1 MMSAGAEVEVAPKR
15 RAATT
20 YSRTKARNGLLS
32 AAEST
37 GDSSRDTVAS
47 QPSENTKS
55 RTQERNAPART
66 TSSTQAKE
74 TQKRQDTARKNDSGA
89 QAKLSSFGFVVGA
102 GEEAETA
109 KITQDPKLPMKR
121 KQTQQPVARQPKKQR
136 SSSPDPYAFPGDLED
151 ERPKMTREKTV
162 PLGTNK
168 RPVRPSPSRA
178 SCSAPATVSTAAPA
192 KTARKSIPVR
202 PPRKLK
208 PPPTELPIAVP
219 VPAAPKPV
227 VAQDS
232 PGSLKDEPARR
243 VSPEKRSRPLVA
255 EEAAAKEA
263 TTRRRSPQKMQVE
276 PPPPATDT
284 APRPKA
290 PVTRAVSTERQAA
303 MFPTRR
309 KVVASD
315 DEEGAKT
322 PPVKRRPRLIDA
334 LTAQAERSP
343 SPSSSSSGSGDESE
357 VGQTPASSGPQGI
370 ETPNDMG
377 GSGYGS
383 TPASETPRPRTFAR
397 QISMPRKPGLKY
409 TYSQQRTMLADD
421 FMSGLDSDK
430 AEEMALTQ
438 PLLDA
443 PSLVKDSAFDFDDG
457 LVEDASTSGAVRSL
471 HELRKA
477 GANNRTTDE
486 MNDILDRVGAP
497 TAKPSSGRR
506 NALLEMAQKCQQ
518 KTFRRQFADHHNATP
533 TLLKGV
539 GGETDP
545 IAGYLMAAV
554 LVIFLESATSSNL
567 TRQLPFEDL
576 ARLID
581 LLLSLD
587 TDIAVL
593 AKDRKSNMSK
603 FAQTNLAGIKT
614 CLLQLKIWDGAQ
626 PTVLTPRTLALKCLH
641 LIMQQSVVEDLGDL
655 FSAPVTAR
663 VFGLLASAAE
673 NRTSQSWDFPQQAE
687 SLDLFLALSLL
698 HRYSVFAMQT
708 SAGAVWNKKHLP
720 VVARILE
727 TSMTHRAEQLGELEM
742 LVLKLTLNTANN
754 NQAAHSLFLEK
765 SILFELAR
773 AACSAFDEVVQ
784 SLAAGSFV
792 RTVLDTLVLILGVM
806 INISEHGESAGRTL
820 DGTEALDRLIGVF
833 LRYRSRTAE
842 ADSEEKTHINV
853 AFGYLSVLL
862 GYLCHYDPIR
872 RMFETL
878 NAGGGLEPLLN
889 SIREFAVLHEKSE
902 AAAATESAGAEDDH
916 GSSSRRLRALAERL
930 ASMRR

>member
-15 RAATT
+15 RAAAI
-20 YSRTKARNGLLS
+20 YSRNKPRNGLLS
-32 AAEST
+32 AAESAAS
-37 GDSSRDTVAS
+37 SSRDAAAR
-47 QPSENTKS
+47 QSENTKPGS
-55 RTQERNAPART
+55 HDRNAPARVA
-66 TSSTQAKE
+66 SSAQSKE
-74 TQKRQDTARKNDSGA
+74 TEKRQEAARKNEPGA
-89 QAKLSSFGFVVGA
+89 QTKLASFGFVVGT
-102 GEEAETA
+102 GKETETA
-109 KITQDPKLPMKR
+109 KMAQDPKLPMKR
-121 KQTQQPVARQPKKQR
+121 KPTQQPVARLPKKQR

-151 ERPKMTREKTV
+151 ERPKATREKTA
-162 PLGTNK
+162 PLGIKK
-168 RPVRPSPSRA
+168 RPARLSPPGA
-178 SCSAPATVSTAAPA
+178 SSGSVPPPASTAAPA
-192 KTARKSIPVR
+192 KTARKSVPVR

-208 PPPTELPIAVP
+208 PPPTELPIV
-219 VPAAPKPV
+219 VPAAPEPV
-227 VAQDS
+227 V
-232 PGSLKDEPARR
+232 PEEHMGRLKDGAVRR
-243 VSPEKRSRPLVA
+243 SSPEKRSRPLVV

-263 TTRRRSPQKMQVE
+263 VTRRRSPAKMQVE
-276 PPPPATDT
+276 PSPATD
-284 APRPKA
+284 ALPLPKA
-290 PVTRAVSTERQAA
+290 LVAKIASTDGQTA
-303 MFPTRR
+303 MLPTRR
-309 KVVASD
+309 KLAPSD
-315 DEEGAKT
+315 SEQGTKA

-343 SPSSSSSGSGDESE
+343 SPSSSSSGSEDDSD
-357 VGQTPASSGPQGI
+357 VGQTPASSGPQSI
-370 ETPNDMG
+370 ETPNDLG

-383 TPASETPRPRTFAR
+383 TPASEKPRPRAFAR
-397 QISMPRKPGLKY
+397 QVSMPRKPGLKY

-421 FMSGLDSDK
+421 FMSGLDLDK
-430 AEEMALTQ
+430 AEEIALAQ
-438 PLLDA
+438 PLLDV
-443 PSLVKDSAFDFDDG
+443 PSLAKDSIFDFDDG

-486 MNDILDRVGAP
+486 MNDILDRVGVPA
-497 TAKPSSGRR
+497 AKPSSSRR
-506 NALLEMAQKCQQ
+506 NALLEMAQKSQQ
-518 KTFRRQFADHHNATP
+518 KTFRRQFSDHHNATP

-539 GGETDP
+539 GDETDP

-587 TDIAVL
+587 IDIAVL

-603 FAQTNLAGIKT
+603 FAQTNLAGVKSS
-614 CLLQLKIWDGAQ
+614 LLQLKIWDGAQ
-626 PTVLTPRTLALKCLH
+626 ATVLTPRTLALKCLH
-641 LIMQQSVVEDLGDL
+641 LIMQQSMVEDLGDL
-655 FSAPVTAR
+655 FSASVTAR
-663 VFGLLASAAE
+663 VFGCLESAAE
-673 NRTSQSWDFPQQAE
+673 NRTSQSWDFPKQPQ

-698 HRYSVFAMQT
+698 HKYSVFAMQT

-765 SILFELAR
+765 SILLELAR

-792 RTVLDTLVLILGVM
+792 RIVLDALVLILGVM
-806 INISEHGESAGRTL
+806 INLSEHGESAGRTL
-820 DGTEALDRLIGVF
+820 DGSEALDRLAGVF

-872 RMFETL
+872 KRFEAL

-902 AAAATESAGAEDDH
+902 AAAAQSAGVEDDS
-916 GSSSRRLRALAERL
+916 GGSSRRLRALADRL
-930 ASMRR
+930 GSMRR